1 MTEKMEN
8 PNPSQIK
15 IRHSPENYTT
25 NLSSYIGWNCRSL
38 NMNKIL
44 FSNYLIEKYKPEW
57 VIIWETWLNKDP
69 TGIDRRYDIFRTQ
82 DANHQGVWILAKK
95 NTVLKSYVNE
105 EPYIIAIEL
114 INKTF
119 IIGVYMKEDSKYL
132 ILEQLKN
139 LINRIRRKYKTPKI
153 IVFGDFN
160 TNQNWRIKQIEIATN
175 LRWSKLNKTL
185 ITRRAKINEERRE
198 STLDYFLTSVIIKSI
213 ETTEE
218 GDSDHLPIIANIYF
232 HKTNWVKIKDYI
244 LKTDYKNSEEN
255 IKALLSSKWPE
266 ENGQNSNIFKNK
278 IKIRP
283 VIKMQSS
290 ANEIIKQNNNWNERN
305 IKLNDIRKNGFIN
318 YMKNLNIY
326 WRQDK
331 RSFYNILNSVIKYIM
346 RGKIIK
352 GIKADDT
359 ILYGKEKDK
368 FIKNYYERLFYK
380 EEHNHTD
387 HYNGIFEFHCDIVRA
402 IETLSRSNAAG
413 IDGIPSKIYRQSFD
427 NPIIM

>member
-1 MTEKMEN
+1 MTGKMEN

-15 IRHSPENYTT
+15 IGHSPENYTT
-25 NLSSYIGWNCRSL
+25 NLYSYIGWNCRSL

-95 NTVLKSYVNE
+95 NTVLKSYINE

-132 ILEQLKN
+132 IFEQLKN

-185 ITRRAKINEERRE
+185 ITRRAKINEERWE
-198 STLDYFLTSVIIKSI
+198 STLDYFLTSGQIKSI
-213 ETTEE
+213 KTIEE

-244 LKTDYKNSEEN
+244 KKKT
-255 IKALLSSKWPE
+255 
-266 ENGQNSNIFKNK
+266 
-278 IKIRP
+278 IKI
-283 VIKMQSS
+283 V
-290 ANEIIKQNNNWNERN
+290 
-305 IKLNDIRKNGFIN
+305 RKI
-318 YMKNLNIY
+318 
-326 WRQDK
+326 
-331 RSFYNILNSVIKYIM
+331 
-346 RGKIIK
+346 
-352 GIKADDT
+352 
-359 ILYGKEKDK
+359 
-368 FIKNYYERLFYK
+368 
-380 EEHNHTD
+380 
-387 HYNGIFEFHCDIVRA
+387 
-402 IETLSRSNAAG
+402 
-413 IDGIPSKIYRQSFD
+413 
-427 NPIIM
+427 